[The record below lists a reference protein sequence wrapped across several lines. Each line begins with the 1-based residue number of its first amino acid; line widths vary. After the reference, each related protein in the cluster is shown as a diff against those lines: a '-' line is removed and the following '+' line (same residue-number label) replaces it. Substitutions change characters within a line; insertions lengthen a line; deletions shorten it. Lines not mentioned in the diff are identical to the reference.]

1 MRFSV
6 TAKNISGFVVAGFL
20 LLLGAVIVAAAQPA
34 PALLKLF
41 AEPDESSLVVETV
54 GVGVELTPLGE
65 TTAPG
70 SGRWFMV
77 KTPLGATGWIKA
89 GSSEAANRVER
100 YFQALP
106 KEVVAI
112 GPGSGNAPSS
122 GGGKIT
128 IPVNARGSHVIVPV
142 TFNGTVTA
150 PMYLDTGAGQTMIS
164 KKLAS
169 ELRLFRSGSDIR
181 VGIGG
186 AVAVSTAQLES
197 VRVGEAEVANM
208 KVSIHDFARAP
219 GVEGLLG
226 FDFLRYFHVALD
238 SQKQQLELT
247 PRK

>member
-1 MRFSV
+1 MRSFAKIKKIAGWIAANCLYLVFS
-6 TAKNISGFVVAGFL
+6 TAGF
-20 LLLGAVIVAAAQPA
+20 AAQPA
-34 PALLKLF
+34 PALIQLF
-41 AEPDESSLVVETV
+41 AAPDESSLVVETL
-54 GVGVELTPLGE
+54 GSGIELTPIAE
-65 TTAPG
+65 TTVPG
-70 SGRWFMV
+70 AGKWFLV
-77 KTPLGATGWIKA
+77 KTPLGTTGWIKA
-89 GSSEAANRVER
+89 GSYEAASRVER
-100 YFQALP
+100 YFEALP
-106 KEVVAI
+106 KETVSI
-112 GPGSGNAPSS
+112 GPSGGASA
-122 GGGKIT
+122 GGKIT

-164 KKLAS
+164 KKVAS
-169 ELRLFRSGSDIR
+169 DLRLFRSGSDVR

-186 AVAVSTAQLES
+186 AVLVSTAQLES

-238 SQKQQLELT
+238 AQRQLLELT

>member
-1 MRFSV
+1 MCYLIKRLIPGS
-6 TAKNISGFVVAGFL
+6 VVASLWLILFCSCA
-20 LLLGAVIVAAAQPA
+20 GAQT
-34 PALLKLF
+34 KLSLIQLF
-41 AEPDESSLVVETV
+41 SAPDESSLIVETV
-54 GVGVELTPLGE
+54 GSGVELTPIGE
-65 TTAPG
+65 TMVPA
-70 SGRWFMV
+70 SGKWFLV
-77 KTPLGATGWIKA
+77 KTPLGATGWIK
-89 GSSEAANRVER
+89 GGPNEAASKVER

-106 KEVVAI
+106 KETVAI
-112 GPGSGNAPSS
+112 GPSRANPASGA
-122 GGGKIT
+122 GGKIT

-142 TFNGTVTA
+142 TFNGSVTA

-164 KKLAS
+164 KKVAS
-169 ELRLFRSGSDIR
+169 ELRLFRSGSDVR

-186 AVAVSTAQLES
+186 AVSVSTAQVES

-238 SQKQQLELT
+238 AQKQQLELT

>member
-1 MRFSV
+1 MRYFWAHNTRGS
-6 TAKNISGFVVAGFL
+6 VVASWLAILIFWSL
-20 LLLGAVIVAAAQPA
+20 AAAQPKT
-34 PALLKLF
+34 ALIQLF
-41 AEPDESSLVVETV
+41 SAPDESSLVVETL
-54 GVGVELTPLGE
+54 GSGVELTPLAE
-65 TTAPG
+65 TIVPS
-70 SGRWFMV
+70 SGKWFLV

-89 GSSEAANRVER
+89 GPVEAADKVAR

-106 KEVVAI
+106 KENVTIV
-112 GPGSGNAPSS
+112 PGSDAPQS

-128 IPVNARGSHVIVPV
+128 VPVNARGSHVIVPV
-142 TFNGTVTA
+142 TFNGSVTV

-164 KKLAS
+164 KKVAG
-169 ELRLFRSGSDIR
+169 ELRLFRSGSDVR

-186 AVAVSTAQLES
+186 AVSVSTAQVES
-197 VRVGEAEVANM
+197 VRVGEAEVANL

-238 SQKQQLELT
+238 AQKQQLELT